1 MQKVDE
7 REKERKSKQGTK
19 TKTKTKTVEECDSED
34 EFTKEECRGETMCG
48 ENISDT

>member
-7 REKERKSKQGTK
+7 REKERKSKQE

>member
-7 REKERKSKQGTK
+7 REKERKSKQE

-34 EFTKEECRGETMCG
+34 ECTKGESRG
-48 ENISDT
+48 